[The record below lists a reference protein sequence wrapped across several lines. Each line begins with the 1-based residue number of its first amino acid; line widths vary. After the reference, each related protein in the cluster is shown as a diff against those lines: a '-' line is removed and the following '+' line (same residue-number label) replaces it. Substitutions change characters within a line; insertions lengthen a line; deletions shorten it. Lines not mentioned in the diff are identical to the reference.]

1 MLVDPRSGCAN
12 SYEARSRS
20 GTLQLG
26 RIRSRRTRQCHN
38 DSRLTRSN
46 KLLDATKASGFRASQ
61 GAELKGRK
69 TDSISRRESSEIL
82 LRAMPEPQL
91 VTISHVTKLFSPIAG
106 TLHAAA
112 ALVTCR
118 LPGTSD
124 ITSGIDCAVATQC
137 PLFMDVIGL
146 KSCVEPLE
154 GFLSE
159 SGAFV
164 QQHCLAEGIAESILS
179 FVLFIIL
186 TLELFR

>member
-1 MLVDPRSGCAN
+1 
-12 SYEARSRS
+12 
-20 GTLQLG
+20 
-26 RIRSRRTRQCHN
+26 
-38 DSRLTRSN
+38 
-46 KLLDATKASGFRASQ
+46 
-61 GAELKGRK
+61 
-69 TDSISRRESSEIL
+69 
-82 LRAMPEPQL
+82 MPEPQL

-164 QQHCLAEGIAESILS
+164 QQHCLGLAEGIALSLSS